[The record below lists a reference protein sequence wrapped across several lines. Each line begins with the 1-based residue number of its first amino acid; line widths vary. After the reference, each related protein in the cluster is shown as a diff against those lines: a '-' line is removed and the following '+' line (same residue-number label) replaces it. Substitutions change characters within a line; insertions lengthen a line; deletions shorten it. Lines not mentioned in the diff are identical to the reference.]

1 MGFLSV
7 GGGFR
12 SVRSIIPVRL
22 ISSVRGIGVAVSVRT
37 STLLFKD
44 FIFSLWDTPNR
55 CSSSIISKPRSLYS
69 MSSDRSRCV
78 PITRST
84 SPSLTLEMI
93 SLASF
98 ESTLSSHSGR
108 LCTVISSSLQPRA
121 IDFDG
126 VLTIIWSMNF
136 DFFKVERIRNKSL
149 CS

>member
-7 GGGFR
+7 GGVFR
-12 SVRSIIPVRL
+12 SVRSLIPVRL

-98 ESTLSSHSGR
+98 WAMNLLSTSTFMGKGLSLSVKVWYAVVLAELLGQAEQ
-108 LCTVISSSLQPRA
+108 LACYLGSL
-121 IDFDG
+121 
-126 VLTIIWSMNF
+126 
-136 DFFKVERIRNKSL
+136 
-149 CS
+149 